1 MTVLME
7 KERAEIVKYGLELLK
22 YGLTMNTGG
31 NLSIRDRATG
41 HIAIKPSGKPY
52 ETLKPEDITV
62 IDPDGKILEGPYK
75 PSSEWKVH
83 AMIYKTYP
91 RACAVVHCHSTCATA
106 MGIAG
111 QQIPLINH
119 ELCTCCSS
127 PVRAVPFEMP
137 GSWELAESAIR
148 GLGEDNLVTVLGNHG
163 PVAYGADLRHA
174 FEAVCAAEQAAKTYL
189 IARGLGRVDIIPE
202 AGRAA
207 LRAYD
212 PLQGPDDPGAVRK
225 SV

>member
-1 MTVLME
+1 MLME

-31 NLSIRDRATG
+31 NLSICDRAAG
-41 HIAIKPSGKPY
+41 ILAIKPSGKPY

-62 IDPDGKILEGPYK
+62 IDLEGNVLEGPYK

-83 AMIYKTYP
+83 AAIYKAYP
-91 RACAVVHCHSTCATA
+91 KARAVVHCHSTYATA
-106 MGIAG
+106 MGVAG
-111 QQIPLINH
+111 VEIPLINH

-127 PVRAVPFEMP
+127 PVRPVAFEMP
-137 GSWELAESAIR
+137 GSWELAESAVR
-148 GLGEDNLVTVLGNHG
+148 GLGDDNLVTVLGNHG

-174 FEAVCAAEQAAKTYL
+174 FEAVCAAEQAAKTFYL
-189 IARGLGRVDIIPE
+189 VRSMDLAAHSIPK
-202 AGRAA
+202 AGREA

-212 PLQGPDDPGAVRK
+212 PLRSEDPAAERK

>member
-1 MTVLME
+1 MGQLTS
-7 KERAEIVKYGLELLK
+7 ALK
-22 YGLTMNTGG
+22 
-31 NLSIRDRATG
+31 A
-41 HIAIKPSGKPY
+41 
-52 ETLKPEDITV
+52 
-62 IDPDGKILEGPYK
+62 
-75 PSSEWKVH
+75 
-83 AMIYKTYP
+83 
-91 RACAVVHCHSTCATA
+91 
-106 MGIAG
+106 
-111 QQIPLINH
+111 
-119 ELCTCCSS
+119 
-127 PVRAVPFEMP
+127 
-137 GSWELAESAIR
+137 
-148 GLGEDNLVTVLGNHG
+148 LGFHDVM

>member
-1 MTVLME
+1 MLME

-31 NLSIRDRATG
+31 YLSVRDPSTG
-41 HIAIKPSGKPY
+41 YIAIKPSGRPY
-52 ETLKPEDITV
+52 ESLQTGDITV
-62 IDPDGKILEGPYK
+62 IDPDGTVIEGAYK

-83 AMIYKTYP
+83 AMIYKIYP
-91 RACAVVHCHSTCATA
+91 KARAVVHCHSTFATA
-106 MGIAG
+106 MGVAG
-111 QQIPLINH
+111 LEIPLINH

-127 PVRAVPFEMP
+127 PVRSVPFEMP

-148 GLGEDNLVTVLGNHG
+148 GLGDDNLVTVLGNHG
-163 PVAYGADLRHA
+163 PVAYGTDLRQA
-174 FEAVCAAEQAAKTYL
+174 FESVCAAEQAAKTCFVL
-189 IARGLGRVDIIPE
+189 RGIDAAVNVIPDSGRK
-202 AGRAA
+202 A

-212 PLQGPDDPGAVRK
+212 PLQTEPGTERK